1 MNIFYLHR
9 IPKIAATLH
18 ADYHVGKMLMEACQL
33 LATAHLL
40 PDVEGYFQ
48 MLPQQRLELDLLP
61 YTHTHINHPC
71 AIWVRS
77 SIYNYHWLLQLGLAL
92 AEEFC
97 YRFNKPHKTERIIKW
112 FQKNEHTT
120 FISPSLQPTHPVLA
134 MPIEYRSTDTIE
146 SYQRYYNENKQGW
159 WHKSKLKDGRI
170 KAKWFPATWTKR
182 DIPTW
187 FVRKPAPTKPKYHA
201 DIVVYAQ
208 AS

>member
-9 IPKIAATLH
+9 IPKIAAMLH

-48 MLPQQRLELDLLP
+48 MLPPERLELDLLP

-71 AIWVRS
+71 AIWVRT
-77 SIYNYHWLLQLGLAL
+77 SIHNYHWLLQLGLAL
-92 AEEFC
+92 AEEFRH
-97 YRFNKPHKTERIIKW
+97 RFGKPHESERVIKW
-112 FQKNEHTT
+112 FQDNEHLS
-120 FISPSLQPTHPVLA
+120 FVPRIAPTKPVLA
-134 MPIEYRSTDTIE
+134 MPEECQLDDEVE
-146 SYQRYYNENKQGW
+146 SYKLYYNEDKQGW

-182 DIPTW
+182 DMPTW
-187 FVRKPAPTKPKYHA
+187 FVRKPAPAKPKYHA
-201 DIVVYAQ
+201 DIIVYA
-208 AS
+208 